1 MTDYISVPQLRDYIG
16 SDTSNFE
23 AVAASV
29 CRVVSRAVESMCG
42 RNFAAAGTVAAAR
55 SIPTEWRRDLYEHGV
70 YDIATTTDL
79 VIKTDTDGDGT
90 FETTWTATDY
100 QLEPLNGIVSGRD
113 GYPYDR
119 IRAVGDY
126 SFPWLPHGQAALQ
139 VTARWGW
146 VATPDEVEHAALV
159 GAAELFKGKDAIDG
173 YVGLDGWGPVRI
185 RENPK
190 VRALLGPYM
199 KHPVSVG

>member
-1 MTDYISVPQLRDYIG
+1 VTDYISVPQLRDYIG

-29 CRVVSRAVESMCG
+29 CTVASYAIDSMCG
-42 RNFAAAGTVAAAR
+42 RNFAAAGTVASAR
-55 SIPTEWRRDLYEHGV
+55 SIPADWLQNYYRHDV

-90 FETTWTATDY
+90 FETTWTASDY
-100 QLEPLNGIVSGRD
+100 QLEPLNGIVSGRS
-113 GYPYDR
+113 GYPFDT

-126 SFPWLPHGQAALQ
+126 LFPSLCHGQASLQ